1 MDFWAGPK
9 ERPRRDDDDDLILAT
24 TSSVH
29 PFVFVLQG
37 GGGARGRWIQ
47 RPGDEGMADI
57 FLLVP
62 LLHIIIILR
71 AAAAW
76 WRLPNPPGLYTLREA
91 FPRPDV
97 CATAEP
103 DP

>member
-1 MDFWAGPK
+1 M
-9 ERPRRDDDDDLILAT
+9 
-24 TSSVH
+24 H

-47 RPGDEGMADI
+47 RPGDEGTAGL
-57 FLLVP
+57 FFLVP

-76 WRLPNPPGLYTLREA
+76 WRLTLNYPNPPGLYTLREA

-103 DP
+103 DL